1 MPSDFR
7 LFPLILLSTLASSV
21 LASSQVMPSLTESD
35 AQPPAG
41 SSPVAFVYVT
51 SNPSGSNYEINA
63 YAAASTG
70 KLTTIPGSPF
80 SADVQYMA
88 VNGKYLFAT
97 NGIDIDS
104 FTIASNGSLTFA
116 ASINAQQLNQGDC
129 GGPGQI
135 FLDHSGE
142 TLYDMDYL
150 GNICAN
156 NPYQSFG
163 VDNAVGSLTYLGV
176 TAAASPQFDTP
187 LSFIS
192 DNNYAYGSS
201 CYHFNPEIYGFA
213 RNSDQ
218 TLSLLNNNPPMPEAQ
233 TGDFFCPYL
242 AAADPAG
249 HLVVPVQELT
259 GNWGTASLPQLAVY
273 TADSAGNLTTTS
285 TYANM
290 PKMQVGAVINLSMA
304 PSGKLL
310 AVSGT
315 SGMQVFHVNGANPL
329 THYTSLITT
338 DQVTQ
343 MFWDNDNHLYAI
355 SNAGH
360 VFVYAITPSKISPV
374 AGSPYSITKPQNIIV
389 LPKT

>member
-1 MPSDFR
+1 MRNDFR
-7 LFPLILLSTLASSV
+7 FFSLFLLSTFASSV
-21 LASSQVMPSLTESD
+21 LAFSQVTPSLTEAD
-35 AQPPAG
+35 AQAPAG
-41 SSPVAFVYVT
+41 SSPVAFVYVS

-63 YAAASTG
+63 YAAAPTG
-70 KLTTIPGSPF
+70 KLTTISGSPF

-88 VNGKYLFAT
+88 VNGKYLFGT
-97 NGIDIDS
+97 NGIEIDS
-104 FTIASNGSLTFA
+104 FAIASNGALTFA
-116 ASINAQQLNQGDC
+116 ASVNAQQLNQDDC

-135 FLDHSGE
+135 FLDHTGE

-163 VDNAVGSLTYLGV
+163 VNNAVGSLTYLGV
-176 TAAASPQFDTP
+176 TAAASPQFETP
-187 LSFIS
+187 LSFIA

-201 CYHFNPEIYGFA
+201 CYHFNSEIYGFA

-218 TLSLLNNNPPMPEAQ
+218 TLTMLNNNPAMPEAQ

-242 AAADPAG
+242 AAADPTG
-249 HLVVPVQELT
+249 HLVITVQELN
-259 GNWGTASLPQLAVY
+259 GNWTAIGLPQLAVY
-273 TADSAGNLTTTS
+273 TADSSGNLTTTS

-290 PKMQVGAVINLSMA
+290 PKMAVGSVINLSMA

-315 SGMQVFHVNGANPL
+315 SGMQVFHVDGANPL
-329 THYTSLITT
+329 THFTTLITT
-338 DQVTQ
+338 EQVFE

-355 SNAGH
+355 SNADH
-360 VFVYAITPSKISPV
+360 LFVYTVTPTKISQV
-374 AGSPYSITKPQNIIV
+374 AGSPYTITTPQGLIV